1 MAVTLEV
8 CTRILTFLEL
18 GRSQRETARNIGVS
32 LSTVQRVVQRY
43 QETGSHLRRPGNGR
57 PRCTTAR
64 EDRQLVATM
73 LRNRFQTAVGLK
85 THFIRFGGGNLSAQ
99 TVRRRLAEANL
110 KPLRPANGPKLER
123 GHRIARQRYVR
134 EHLNWTLDDWSRVM
148 FTDES
153 KFMLY
158 KHDGR
163 QLVYRRPGER
173 FHQACVEEKVAYGGG
188 SVQVWAGISAEARTE
203 LVLIQN
209 GTLNAER
216 YVEEILNEHVG
227 PFMAR
232 MDRHGILMHDNARPH
247 TARIVHDYLEEVG
260 IELMQWPARSPDL
273 NPIEHAWDELQ
284 RCVKGRNPPPITLPE
299 LIQALVEEWEGIPQ
313 HRLRNL
319 VYSMPNRLEA
329 VRRARGGNTKY

>member
-1 MAVTLEV
+1 
-8 CTRILTFLEL
+8 
-18 GRSQRETARNIGVS
+18 
-32 LSTVQRVVQRY
+32 
-43 QETGSHLRRPGNGR
+43 
-57 PRCTTAR
+57 
-64 EDRQLVATM
+64 M

-110 KPLRPANGPKLER
+110 KQLRPANGPKLER

-134 EHLNWTLDDWSRVM
+134 AHLNWTLDDWSRVM

-173 FHQACVEEKVAYGGG
+173 FHQVCVEEKVAYGGG
-188 SVQVWAGISAEARTE
+188 SVQVWAGISTEARTE

-260 IELMQWPARSPDL
+260 IELMQWLKP
-273 NPIEHAWDELQ
+273 H
-284 RCVKGRNPPPITLPE
+284 
-299 LIQALVEEWEGIPQ
+299 
-313 HRLRNL
+313 
-319 VYSMPNRLEA
+319 
-329 VRRARGGNTKY
+329 RARLGRASEMRERSKPPTNHASRAQTSTGGGMGRYSSAPAPKFGVQHA

>member
-1 MAVTLEV
+1 
-8 CTRILTFLEL
+8 
-18 GRSQRETARNIGVS
+18 
-32 LSTVQRVVQRY
+32 
-43 QETGSHLRRPGNGR
+43 
-57 PRCTTAR
+57 
-64 EDRQLVATM
+64 M
-73 LRNRFQTAVGLK
+73 LRNRLQTSVGLK

-134 EHLNWTLDDWSRVM
+134 EHLNWTLDDWSRK
-148 FTDES
+148 T
-153 KFMLY
+153 
-158 KHDGR
+158 R
-163 QLVYRRPGER
+163 ER

-188 SVQVWAGISAEARTE
+188 SVQVWAGISTEARTE

-216 YVEEILNEHVG
+216 YAEEILNEHVG

-284 RCVKGRNPPPITLPE
+284 RCVKGRNPPLITLPE
-299 LIQALVEEWEGIPQ
+299 LKQAWWNGKVFLSTGSEIWCTACLIAWKLSEELVEAIK
-313 HRLRNL
+313 
-319 VYSMPNRLEA
+319 SI
-329 VRRARGGNTKY
+329 K